1 MRASTLLTAAVWL
14 GIAVAVYA
22 ALTGI
27 VRSRQAQVLPVLTA
41 PGELQVPRD
50 ADGHFHILG
59 SINGVPVRFLVDTGA
74 SLVTVSESFARRA
87 GLQGGTPIVF
97 QTANGALSGRVV
109 GGAHVEAGGLVDP
122 RPGAQ
127 HLLPHRLADLRDPVA
142 LGPARRD
149 GDRRCDRPR
158 HAARA
163 ARWTRLRPLRS
174 QVTSTGV

>member
-41 PGELQVPRD
+41 PGELQVPRG

-109 GGAHVEAGGLVDP
+109 GGAHVEAGGLALGNV
-122 RPGAQ
+122 RVGVG
-127 HLLPHRLADLRDPVA
+127 LAGTPDDVA
-142 LGPARRD
+142 LLGQSFLSRFD
-149 GDRRCDRPR
+149 LMVDR
-158 HAARA
+158 AGL
-163 ARWTRLRPLRS
+163 RLRSRE
-174 QVTSTGV
+174 